1 MEKVLAFLKENSTFY
16 FATVEGDQPKV
27 RPFGFVMEYDG
38 MLCFTVGEHK
48 AAYAQL
54 LKNPNVEICTANQ
67 GGQWMR
73 LRGRAVVVTSE
84 TCVKKAFRIM
94 PMLKELYNKESGLQ
108 LGIVGLEDAE
118 VEFAC
123 MDGAFEKYKL

>member
-1 MEKVLAFLKENSTFY
+1 MEKVLAFLKENATFY
-16 FATVEGDQPKV
+16 FTTLDGDQPRV

-38 MLCFTVGEHK
+38 MLCFAVGEHK
-48 AAYAQL
+48 ATYAQL
-54 LKNPNVEICTANQ
+54 LKNPNVEICAANQ
-67 GGQWMR
+67 DRQWMR

-84 TCVKKAFRIM
+84 KCVRKAFGIE
-94 PMLKELYNKESGLQ
+94 PMLKELYNKESGLK
-108 LGIVGLEDAE
+108 LGIIGLEEAE